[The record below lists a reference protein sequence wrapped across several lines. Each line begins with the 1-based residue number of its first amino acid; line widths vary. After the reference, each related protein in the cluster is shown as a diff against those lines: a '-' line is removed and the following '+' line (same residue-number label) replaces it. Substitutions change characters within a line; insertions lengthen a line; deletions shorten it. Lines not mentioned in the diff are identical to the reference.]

1 MATLVLTAVGSLF
14 GPIGQ
19 LVGSLAG
26 NAIDNQ
32 LFGPDDREGPRLK
45 ELAVTGSSYGTPIA
59 RHYGT
64 MRVPGTII
72 WSTDL
77 QEHRDKQS
85 NGKGQPKT
93 VTYSYSVNFA
103 VALSSR
109 PIDRVGRIWADG
121 NLLRGANEDL
131 KSAGTLRVYQG
142 RMDQPR
148 DPLMEAALGAK
159 CPAFRGCA
167 YAVFE
172 DLDLTDFGNRIP
184 ALSFEIIAGDGSRLV
199 EDLLVDSDAAVREG
213 TQFTQLTGFSHEGG
227 SLRSV
232 IGTVDRLHPLASD
245 IGGSGLVLSGETGV
259 AAVPSPLPDA
269 ATWDEG
275 EFGKQSGLSR
285 MRSADDRRTFSA
297 LRYYDPGRDFQ
308 PGMQHADGDN
318 REVRTYQFPGAL
330 YASDARDLVSRA
342 RSRGVAL
349 ADNIFWRTG
358 QLDPAL
364 VPGCLVT
371 VPEMAGVWKVVG
383 WEWREN
389 GVELELVRHRI
400 TASSGSIADPGSG
413 WSPPDQI
420 IGATSLQVF
429 EPPWDDRGSA
439 SQRHVYAAATSA
451 GALWPGAAFYAVR
464 DGSLVETGQTLN
476 QRAIIAA
483 LAEPLPPSSALRFEA
498 GASMLVDTIDPEA
511 NLSCTDMA
519 GLAAGENRLL
529 VGGEVIQFASAIPL
543 GNGRWRL
550 ASLLRGRGATEI
562 EAQQGHASGTFAVL
576 LDNRLLELGEET
588 LAAGTDSF
596 AVIGL
601 GDSAAV
607 TVDLG
612 NPGASLRPPCPV
624 HPSARHGED
633 GAVHLSW
640 MRRAR
645 GQWGWP
651 AEVDLPLVEQS
662 EGYLVGFGTVEL
674 PLAQWI
680 AHAPSLVIAAGEA
693 EPMLQANPDL
703 EFWVRQQGSFAVS
716 HPLMLGRPDR
726 FFASGDSR

>member
-26 NAIDNQ
+26 NVIDNQ

-93 VTYSYSVNFA
+93 VTYSYSVSFA

-148 DPLMEAALGAK
+148 DPLMEAALGAR

-199 EDLLVDSDAAVREG
+199 EDLLVDSDAEVRDG
-213 TQFTQLTGFSHEGG
+213 TRFAQLTGFSHEGG
-227 SLRSV
+227 SLRNV

-245 IGGSGLVLSGETGV
+245 IGGSGIVLSGETGV
-259 AAVPSPLPDA
+259 PAVPSQLPEA

-275 EFGKQSGLSR
+275 DFGKQSGLSR
-285 MRSADDRRTFSA
+285 LRSGDDHRTFSA
-297 LRYYDPGRDFQ
+297 LRYYDPARDFQ

-330 YASDARDLVSRA
+330 NASDAQDLVSRA

-349 ADNIFWRTG
+349 ADNLFWRTG

-400 TASSGSIADPGSG
+400 TEPSGSIADPGSG
-413 WSPPDQI
+413 WTPPDRTV
-420 IGATSLQVF
+420 GATSLIVF
-429 EPPWDDRGSA
+429 EPPWDGRGSA
-439 SQRHVYAAATSA
+439 SQRHAYAAATSA
-451 GALWPGAAFYAVR
+451 SALWPGATLYTVR
-464 DGSLVETGQTLN
+464 DGTLVETGQTLN
-476 QRAIIAA
+476 QRAIIGT
-483 LAEPLPPSSALRFEA
+483 LAEPLPRSSAGRYEA
-498 GASMLVDTIDPEA
+498 HSSMLIDMIDPEA
-511 NLSCTDMA
+511 NFTSTDMA
-519 GLAAGENRLL
+519 GLAAGENRMS
-529 VGGEVIQFASAIPL
+529 VGEEVVQFASAIPL

-550 ASLLRGRGATEI
+550 VGLLRGRGATEI

-576 LDNRLLELGEET
+576 LDNRLLELGEDA
-588 LAAGTDSF
+588 LALGADSF
-596 AVIGL
+596 AALGL
-601 GDSAAV
+601 GDGAAV
-607 TVDLG
+607 TADLAY
-612 NPGASLRPPCPV
+612 PGASLRPPCPV
-624 HPSARHGED
+624 HPSAHFSED

-640 MRRAR
+640 VRRAR
-645 GQWGWP
+645 GQWAWP
-651 AEVDLPLVEQS
+651 AEVELPLVEQA
-662 EGYLVGFGTVEL
+662 EAYLVGFGPVEL
-674 PLAQWI
+674 PVAQWI
-680 AHAPSLVIAAGEA
+680 AHAPSLAIAAIEA
-693 EPMLQANPDL
+693 APLLQANPDL
-703 EFWVRQQGSFAVS
+703 GFWVRQQGSFALS
-716 HPLMLGRPDR
+716 HPLILGRPD
-726 FFASGDSR
+726 